1 MGTIMR
7 KAVVYVLLLLAG
19 SMANAA
25 VGTEFLQGLGDTRYH
40 HVESASIGRGYHIY
54 VMLPDGYDES
64 ADDKYPT
71 IYLLDGGAL
80 FPLLSAYYRYWTLG
94 G

>member
-19 SMANAA
+19 SMANVA

-40 HVESASIGRGYHIY
+40 HVESDGIGRGYHIY

-64 ADDKYPT
+64 ADDRYPSW
-71 IYLLDGGAL
+71 G
-80 FPLLSAYYRYWTLG
+80 SAA
-94 G
+94 